1 VQLRIATHAL
11 RLTVLFA
18 LAGCYQGTARTVSPS
33 DLGRDRGWVLV
44 EGLRP
49 IRQSSDRDCGAA
61 ALAAML
67 RHWAVASTPGEI
79 LRAVPIEPG
88 HGIAIGALR
97 DYARQKGLSAFVIQG
112 ELADLIKEVGLN
124 RPVLVGLVQHHGSS
138 ALAHFEVV
146 AGINQVTR
154 RVLLLDPARGLSED
168 GFDGFA
174 AEWGAAGRPALVI
187 VPS

>member
-1 VQLRIATHAL
+1 VLLPTAGHAL
-11 RLTVLFA
+11 GLTLLVA
-18 LAGCYQGTARTVSPS
+18 LAGCYHGTARTVSPG
-33 DLGRDRGWVLV
+33 DLGRERGWVMV

-61 ALAAML
+61 ALAVML
-67 RHWAVASTPGEI
+67 RHWSVASTPAEI
-79 LRAVPIEPG
+79 LRAVPMEPG

-97 DYARQKGLSAFVIQG
+97 DYARGKGLAAFVIQG
-112 ELADLIKEVGLN
+112 EIADLIKEVGLN
-124 RPVLVGLVQHHGSS
+124 RPVLVGLVQRHGGR

-146 AGINQVTR
+146 AGINQLTR

-168 GFDGFA
+168 SFDGFS
-174 AEWGAAGRPALVI
+174 AEWSAADRPALVI

>member
-1 VQLRIATHAL
+1 MQLRMAAHTL

-18 LAGCYQGTARTVSPS
+18 LAGCYHGTARTVSPG

-79 LRAVPIEPG
+79 LRAVAIKPG
-88 HGIAIGALR
+88 HGVAIGALR
-97 DYARQKGLSAFVIQG
+97 DYARQKGLAAFVIQG
-112 ELADLIKEVGLN
+112 EMADLIKEVELN
-124 RPVLVGLVQHHGSS
+124 RPVLVGLLQRHGGS

-146 AGINQVTR
+146 AGINQITR
-154 RVLLLDPARGLSED
+154 QVLLLDPARGLSED

-174 AEWGAAGRPALVI
+174 TEWGAAGRPALVI

>member
-1 VQLRIATHAL
+1 MQLPTARHAL
-11 RLTVLFA
+11 RLTVLVA
-18 LAGCYQGTARTVSPS
+18 LAGCYHGTARTVSPG
-33 DLGRDRGWVLV
+33 DLGRDRGWVMV

-49 IRQSSDRDCGAA
+49 IRQTSDRDCGAA

-67 RHWAVASTPGEI
+67 RHWSVASTPGEI
-79 LRAVPIEPG
+79 LHAVPIEPG

-97 DYARQKGLSAFVIQG
+97 DYARQKGLAAFVIQG
-112 ELADLIKEVGLN
+112 EIADLIKEVGLN
-124 RPVLVGLVQHHGSS
+124 RPVLVGLMQRHGGS

-146 AGINQVTR
+146 AGINPITR